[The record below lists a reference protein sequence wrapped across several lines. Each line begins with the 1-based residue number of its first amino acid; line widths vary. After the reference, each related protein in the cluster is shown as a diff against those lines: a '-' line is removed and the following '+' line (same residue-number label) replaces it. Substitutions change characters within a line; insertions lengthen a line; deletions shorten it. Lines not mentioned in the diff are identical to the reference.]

1 MAELLLPEEIVE
13 ARRTPLFDL
22 VTLPAPLARVH
33 RSTVWATLRVVE
45 GSVRYTDLEGD
56 DRRDVRVESGDSL
69 TIAPGVA
76 HHIDP
81 STDGRFFVQFHRAP
95 GEPLVP
101 GHEGAPDA
109 VRRSGPWEHRGRD
122 VDSTYE
128 VAELVTRQYVDIC
141 QDPVLERYFDF
152 GPGFTDWYAHVAAA
166 TDYWSRTLFESPNR
180 EADEVLER
188 VRRRHEKL
196 PFTAEAF
203 DRWLD
208 IFQTTVDQGW
218 TGPNAEH
225 LKKRAIGM
233 AWAAASRTLGKGVW
247 HPAPRG

>member
-1 MAELLLPEEIVE
+1 
-13 ARRTPLFDL
+13 
-22 VTLPAPLARVH
+22 
-33 RSTVWATLRVVE
+33 
-45 GSVRYTDLEGD
+45 
-56 DRRDVRVESGDSL
+56 
-69 TIAPGVA
+69 
-76 HHIDP
+76 
-81 STDGRFFVQFHRAP
+81 
-95 GEPLVP
+95 
-101 GHEGAPDA
+101 
-109 VRRSGPWEHRGRD
+109 